1 MIWRD
6 HFVCGY
12 TTLIYQMGNPFSVA
26 VGETTRRP
34 IAYIH
39 DGYYMGRRLSCFCV
53 WGLTLGDYW
62 GGGGKKGELNAR
74 THLRLLISFL
84 RIRRAEE
91 EAPRL
96 RVWVSVGL
104 CVCRSVGR

>member
-62 GGGGKKGELNAR
+62 GGGGKKGEN
-74 THLRLLISFL
+74 
-84 RIRRAEE
+84 
-91 EAPRL
+91 
-96 RVWVSVGL
+96 
-104 CVCRSVGR
+104 